1 MHRAV
6 DVMDVTVILVTY
18 QHERFLV
25 QAIESVLAQRT
36 RGGWELLISEDG
48 STDGTRAIIDRFAA
62 QHPDRVRAF
71 FSDRNLNS
79 NEVTLR
85 ALRAARG
92 RFVAFLDGDDYWTS
106 NDKLQQQVEF
116 LDQHTQCTMCFHNV
130 TVFRDDGAAT
140 PSEFPGSLPTVIGLE
155 MLLEGNCVPG
165 CSPMIRR
172 EVLQD
177 IPAWYEDA
185 PFGDWPLYLLA
196 AERGAVGFL
205 PQVMGAYR
213 IHGQGVWSGAP
224 RRRQLEQ
231 VVGFCETLSKH
242 LAPIH
247 RRRVRRL
254 LAVRLFELGVAQ
266 ENAQE
271 YRQAIWSFLASFR
284 VRPLTRE
291 IRPGRR
297 AWHLACA
304 AAYAL
309 ASGSKR
315 PLC

>member
-1 MHRAV
+1 
-6 DVMDVTVILVTY
+6 MDVTVILVTY
-18 QHERFLV
+18 QHERFLT

-36 RGGWELLISEDG
+36 RGTWELLISEDG
-48 STDGTRAIIDRFAA
+48 STDGTRAIIERFVA

-116 LDQHTQCTMCFHNV
+116 LDQHPQCTMCFHDV
-130 TVFRDDGAAT
+130 AVFRNDGPAS
-140 PSEFPGSLPTVIGLE
+140 PPEFTARWLPTTIELQT
-155 MLLEGNCVPG
+155 LLEGNYIPG
-165 CSPMIRR
+165 CSAMIRR

-177 IPAWYEDA
+177 IPAWYEHA
-185 PFGDWPLYLLA
+185 PFGDWPLYVLA
-196 AERGAVGFL
+196 AERGAMGFL
-205 PQVMGAYR
+205 PAVMGVYR
-213 IHGQGVWSGAP
+213 LHDQGLWSGAP
-224 RRRQLEQ
+224 RWRQLEQ
-231 VVGFCETLSKH
+231 VVRFYEILSGH

-247 RRRVRRL
+247 RRHMREL

-266 ENAQE
+266 ERAHE
-271 YRQAIWSFLASFR
+271 YRQAIRSFLASFR
-284 VRPLTRE
+284 AGPLTRE

-304 AAYAL
+304 AASAL

-315 PLC
+315 SLG

>member
-1 MHRAV
+1 
-6 DVMDVTVILVTY
+6 MDVTVILVTY
-18 QHERFLV
+18 QHERFLT

-36 RGGWELLISEDG
+36 RGAWELLISEDG
-48 STDGTRAIIDRFAA
+48 STDGTRAIVDRFAA
-62 QHPDRVRAF
+62 QHPDRVRVF
-71 FSDRNLNS
+71 LSDRNLNS

-92 RFVAFLDGDDYWTS
+92 RFVAFLDGDDFWTS
-106 NDKLQQQVEF
+106 NDKLQLQVEF
-116 LDQHTQCTMCFHNV
+116 LDRHAQCTMCFHNV
-130 TVFRDDGAAT
+130 TMFRDDNAAT
-140 PSEFPGSLPTVIGLE
+140 PVEFPGRSLPSVIGLE
-155 MLLEGNCVPG
+155 RLLEGNCVPG
-165 CSPMIRR
+165 CSAMIRR

-177 IPAWYEDA
+177 IPAWYEHA

-196 AERGAVGFL
+196 AEQGAVGFL

-213 IHGQGVWSGAP
+213 LHAEGFWSGAP
-224 RRRQLEQ
+224 RWRQLEQ
-231 VVGFCETLSKH
+231 VVGFYQTLSEH

-254 LAVRLFELGVAQ
+254 LATRLFELGIAQ
-266 ENAQE
+266 EAAHE
-271 YRQAIWSFLASFR
+271 YWQAIRSFLASFR
-284 VRPLTRE
+284 ARPLTRD

-297 AWHLACA
+297 AWHLACSA
-304 AAYAL
+304 ASAL